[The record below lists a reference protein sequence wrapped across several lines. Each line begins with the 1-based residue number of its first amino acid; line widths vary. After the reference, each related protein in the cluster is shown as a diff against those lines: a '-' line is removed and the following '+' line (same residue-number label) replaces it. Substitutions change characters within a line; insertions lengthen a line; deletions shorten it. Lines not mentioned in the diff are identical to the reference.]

1 MPCSPYGSYVMTLLC
16 GAGASDLSFH
26 PPNRGFEF
34 CAPPCLTIPRR
45 RDLNEFSVL
54 HFCEWLA
61 NTDGSVALHESIYVY
76 PVIESIH
83 VLTLCLFLGLA
94 VMLDLRLLGVGLAR
108 TPVSQ
113 LTERLMPWTVA
124 GFVVMVI
131 SGALLF
137 YGIPVRTY
145 QNIFFR
151 IKVVLLIL
159 SGLNAFVFH
168 STIYRRVA
176 EWDTAPVPPL
186 RARLAGG
193 FSLLFWA
200 GVVVAGRMI
209 AYNWFDQPQP

>member
-1 MPCSPYGSYVMTLLC
+1 MSLLT
-16 GAGASDLSFH
+16 
-26 PPNRGFEF
+26 F
-34 CAPPCLTIPRR
+34 C
-45 RDLNEFSVL
+45 D
-54 HFCEWLA
+54 WLA
-61 NTDGSVALHESIYVY
+61 NTPGSIALHESVYVY

-94 VMLDLRLLGVGLAR
+94 VMLDLRLLGIGMR
-108 TPVSQ
+108 QTPVS
-113 LTERLMPWTVA
+113 EVANRLLPWTVA

-159 SGLNAFVFH
+159 SGLNAFLFH
-168 STIYRRVA
+168 STIYRKVA
-176 EWDTAPVPPL
+176 EWNLDRVPPI

-200 GVVVAGRMI
+200 CIVVAGRMI
-209 AYNWFDQPQP
+209 AYNWFDKPI

>member
-1 MPCSPYGSYVMTLLC
+1 M
-16 GAGASDLSFH
+16 
-26 PPNRGFEF
+26 
-34 CAPPCLTIPRR
+34 
-45 RDLNEFSVL
+45 
-54 HFCEWLA
+54 
-61 NTDGSVALHESIYVY
+61 Y
-76 PVIESIH
+76 PIIESVH

-94 VMLDLRLLGVGLAR
+94 MMLDLRLLGATMVK

-113 LTERLMPWTVA
+113 IAERLLPWTVA

-151 IKVVLLIL
+151 IKVLLLIL

-168 STIYRRVA
+168 YGIYRKVA
-176 EWDTAPVPPL
+176 DWEMSPVPPF

-193 FSLLFWA
+193 LSLLFWA

>member
-1 MPCSPYGSYVMTLLC
+1 MSLL
-16 GAGASDLSFH
+16 AL
-26 PPNRGFEF
+26 
-34 CAPPCLTIPRR
+34 
-45 RDLNEFSVL
+45 
-54 HFCEWLA
+54 CEWLA
-61 NTDGSVALHESIYVY
+61 ATPWSVALHESIYVY
-76 PVIESIH
+76 PVIESVH

-94 VMLDLRLLGVGLAR
+94 VMLDLRLLGVAMPQ

-113 LTERLMPWTVA
+113 LTDRLLPWTVA
-124 GFVVMVI
+124 GFAVMVI

-151 IKVVLLIL
+151 IKVALLIL

-168 STIYRRVA
+168 RGIYRKVA
-176 EWDTAPVPPL
+176 HWDTAAVPPR

-209 AYNWFDQPQP
+209 AYNWFDQPQ

>member
-1 MPCSPYGSYVMTLLC
+1 MLGVCARSRLTKLR
-16 GAGASDLSFH
+16 
-26 PPNRGFEF
+26 RG
-34 CAPPCLTIPRR
+34 
-45 RDLNEFSVL
+45 DLNEFSVL
-54 HFCEWLA
+54 HFCQWLA
-61 NTDGSVALHESIYVY
+61 NTEWSVALHESVYMY
-76 PVIESIH
+76 PVIESVH

-94 VMLDLRLLGVGLAR
+94 VMLDLRLLGAGLTK

-113 LTERLMPWTVA
+113 LTERLMPWTIA
-124 GFVVMVI
+124 GFAVMVI
-131 SGALLF
+131 TGALLF

-168 STIYRRVA
+168 STIYRRVG
-176 EWDTAPVPPL
+176 EWDHAPVPPL

-193 FSLLFWA
+193 LSLLFWA

>member
-1 MPCSPYGSYVMTLLC
+1 MRNLRRHNPSLGEPPARKIPEIAALDNLPLARLKWFFLALL
-16 GAGASDLSFH
+16 AL
-26 PPNRGFEF
+26 
-34 CAPPCLTIPRR
+34 
-45 RDLNEFSVL
+45 
-54 HFCEWLA
+54 CEWLA
-61 NTDGSVALHESIYVY
+61 GTPWSVALHESIYVY

-94 VMLDLRLLGVGLAR
+94 VMLDLRLLGLALPE

-113 LTERLMPWTVA
+113 LTDRLLPWTAA

-131 SGALLF
+131 SGGLLF

-159 SGLNAFVFH
+159 SGLNVFVFH
-168 STIYRRVA
+168 RGIYRKVA
-176 EWDTAPVPPL
+176 DWDSAAIPPL

-209 AYNWFDQPQP
+209 AYNWFDQPQ